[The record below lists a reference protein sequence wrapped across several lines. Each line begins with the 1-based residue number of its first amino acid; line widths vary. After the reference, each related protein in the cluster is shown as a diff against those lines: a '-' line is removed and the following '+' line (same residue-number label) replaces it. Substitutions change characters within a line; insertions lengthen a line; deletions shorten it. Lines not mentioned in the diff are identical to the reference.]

1 MLSILLQVCGLSS
14 RAIGQ
19 LLCQY
24 VATLCPDDAV
34 NSLFVSSTQPE
45 VPEQYN
51 ASPTFLSL
59 RDLSAYSVDACVAS
73 SVFDTTLFDRSRQLL
88 AAVMDA
94 VHAVDTARCLFG
106 KSVGLCIFTVV
117 L

>member
-1 MLSILLQVCGLSS
+1 MFSIVLQVCGLSS
-14 RAIGQ
+14 HATGQ

-24 VATLCPDDAV
+24 VSALCPDDAV
-34 NSLFVSSTQPE
+34 SNLFMSSTQPE

-59 RDLSAYSVDACVAS
+59 RDLSAYNVDACVAG
-73 SVFDTTLFDRSRQLL
+73 SVFDTTLFDGSRQLL
-88 AAVMDA
+88 AAVMDS
-94 VHAVDTARCLFG
+94 VHAVDTARFLF
-106 KSVGLCIFTVV
+106 SMSLCTCHFTVV